1 MMDATHLTSRY
12 GLDGRIAVVSGA
24 SGNIGGQCARELA
37 ALGATVIAGYNSDE
51 KAAVKLAEEV
61 AAAGGSCVPVAADL
75 RQPDAPQQL
84 IDAAVSAYGK
94 VDICVAAAG
103 IRLRRLATV
112 TSADAV
118 DDLLTVNLRSA
129 IAMAKACLRP
139 MMRAKYGRIILFGSR
154 AGVTGLPGH
163 AAYAATKGALQPW
176 AASVAG
182 ELGPYGIT
190 VNVVAPGAI
199 VAEETEYHSVEEQE
213 LVKKFIGAG
222 RFGEASEVAAVVGF
236 LASTSSSYVNG
247 STVTVDGG
255 ARF

>member
-1 MMDATHLTSRY
+1 MMDATHLISRY
-12 GLDGRIAVVSGA
+12 GLDGRVAVVSGA
-24 SGNIGGQCARELA
+24 SGNIGGECARELA
-37 ALGATVIAGYNSDE
+37 ALGATVIAGYNSSE
-51 KAAVKLAEEV
+51 KAVTKLAEEV
-61 AAAGGSCVPVAADL
+61 AAAGGTLIPVQADL
-75 RQPDAPQQL
+75 LTPGGPQTL
-84 IDAAVSAYGK
+84 IDAALDGYGK
-94 VDICVAAAG
+94 IDICVCAAG
-103 IRLRRLATV
+103 NRLRRLATV
-112 TSADAV
+112 TTAEAV
-118 DDLLTVNLRSA
+118 DELLTVNLRSA
-129 IAMAKACLRP
+129 LAMAKASLRP

-182 ELGPYGIT
+182 ELGPYGVT

-199 VAEETEYHSVEEQE
+199 AAEETEYHSADEQD

-222 RFGEASEVAAVVGF
+222 RFGEPTEVAAAVAF
-236 LASTSSSYVNG
+236 LASASASYVNG